1 MIIIENLYYTYETR
15 TEPTL
20 KGIDLKIKKGDF
32 VLITGPTGCGK
43 STLLKTLNG
52 IIPHILRGE
61 MQGRVL
67 IEGKNTKAESIKE
80 LTQKVGLVFQ
90 NPEDQIFST
99 IVEDEVAFGPENLLI
114 PKKELLERVINAL
127 KKVGMLEERK
137 TGTNALSGGQKQ
149 RVAIASLLALQT
161 SYLALDEP
169 LSQLDPLGADEVL
182 KVLKTLNLELG
193 ITIILVEH
201 RIHEVAP
208 LCNRV
213 ILMDS
218 GKIIMDKEV
227 RSAFKDLTLF
237 KKFGLR
243 VPESVEIFH
252 RLGLNYIIPLNA
264 ESAIKLLKLNKK
276 KVMSQLQKNPT
287 FFKKTIPKFSSAILI
302 VDGVYFTYSKKY
314 ILQDINLKIGSGE
327 MVALIGNNGSG
338 KTTLLL
344 HFAAILKPTDG
355 ILYFKGKD
363 TKKLDPYTLAG
374 EVGVV
379 FQNPDLMLFCDTVLE
394 EVSFGPRNL
403 NISESEVKNRVNSVL
418 KAMNLQDLKYEPPL
432 ALSRGQRFRV
442 AVAGI
447 LSMKP
452 DLILLDEPTTGQ
464 DKVHIESLM
473 QYLKK
478 LTKTGITVVFIT
490 HDLETALKYADRLM
504 VLNSGK
510 IIADG
515 TPREVFNNLK
525 LLEKAKLKPPTSYLI
540 GQEFGIEAFS
550 LEELVEGF
558 ADCGLGIADWGLG
571 IDDKG

>member
-1 MIIIENLYYTYETR
+1 
-15 TEPTL
+15 
-20 KGIDLKIKKGDF
+20 
-32 VLITGPTGCGK
+32 
-43 STLLKTLNG
+43 
-52 IIPHILRGE
+52 
-61 MQGRVL
+61 
-67 IEGKNTKAESIKE
+67 
-80 LTQKVGLVFQ
+80 
-90 NPEDQIFST
+90 
-99 IVEDEVAFGPENLLI
+99 
-114 PKKELLERVINAL
+114 
-127 KKVGMLEERK
+127 
-137 TGTNALSGGQKQ
+137 
-149 RVAIASLLALQT
+149 
-161 SYLALDEP
+161 
-169 LSQLDPLGADEVL
+169 
-182 KVLKTLNLELG
+182 
-193 ITIILVEH
+193 
-201 RIHEVAP
+201 
-208 LCNRV
+208 
-213 ILMDS
+213 
-218 GKIIMDKEV
+218 
-227 RSAFKDLTLF
+227 
-237 KKFGLR
+237 
-243 VPESVEIFH
+243 

-264 ESAIKLLKLNKK
+264 EEAIKLLKLNKK
-276 KVMSQLQKNPT
+276 KVKHQLQKNPT
-287 FFKKTIPKFSSAILI
+287 FFKKTIPKFSASILT
-302 VDGVYFTYSKKY
+302 VDGVYFAYSKKY

-344 HFAAILKPTDG
+344 HFATILKPTDG

-403 NISESEVKNRVNSVL
+403 NISESEVNNRVNSAL

-442 AVAGI
+442 AVASI

-515 TPREVFNNLK
+515 TPREVFSNLK
-525 LLEKAKLKPPTSYLI
+525 LLEKAKLKPPTSYII
-540 GQEFGIEAFS
+540 GKEFGIVAFS
-550 LEELVEGF
+550 LEELVEGYMRRYKY
-558 ADCGLGIADWGLG
+558 A
-571 IDDKG
+571 